1 MDQSENLPP
10 EPVVP
15 TGLAGIITDTTLA
28 GVPTGPK
35 PRRDL
40 QGYIDETGLLHNKDP
55 LFCLGLLLSPNINE
69 LHRRIINF
77 RNRVSYHKE
86 FKFTNVGTHN
96 ILYYQ
101 GLIDEFFDVPH
112 SVFSAA
118 VIKKQNMNITKHF
131 QGNHDKA
138 YNSFCGR
145 LISDALPLMGDS
157 YSDYVTILMDDVST
171 SKANHFEKEIKSK
184 IKRVT
189 RRNAI
194 SSIIRLESH
203 AVTEIQLVDVLVGT
217 VAYAFKVEQGHVK
230 PDKAKLQLVK
240 YVQKKLRVPALSVDM
255 ERKVRKGVKFKV
267 KQVSF
272 N

>member
-1 MDQSENLPP
+1 MKATPSASP
-10 EPVVP
+10 
-15 TGLAGIITDTTLA
+15 
-28 GVPTGPK
+28 GPK

-40 QGYIDETGLLHNKDP
+40 QGYIDETGLLRTTDP
-55 LFCLGLLLSPNINE
+55 LFGLGLLISPNINE

-77 RNRVSYHKE
+77 RNRTNYHKE

-96 ILYYQ
+96 VLYFQ

-118 VIKKQNMNITKHF
+118 VFEKKNMDIQKF
-131 QGNHDKA
+131 FKGNHDKA
-138 YNSFCGR
+138 YNSFCGK
-145 LISDALPLMGDS
+145 IIAETLPLMGDS
-157 YSDYVTILMDDVST
+157 FSDYVTILADDVST
-171 SKANHFEKEIKSK
+171 SKTNNFEKEIKTK

-203 AVTEIQLVDVLVGT
+203 AVTEIQLVDVLIGT
-217 VAYAFKVEQGHVK
+217 VAYAFKIEQGLVK

-240 YVQKKLRVPALSVDM
+240 HLQKKLRVPVLSIDM
-255 ERKVRKGVKFKV
+255 ERRVKKGIKFKITKV
-267 KQVSF
+267 IFK
-272 N
+272 